1 MIQGLQ
7 SAKTKDET
15 SRVALAKRRRSR
27 QNKTDGSTTA
37 ETIKNA
43 IHSAIGNRVQ
53 GLKVAIEGDRVIVT
67 AIAPSFYIRQ
77 IAEHKCRSLI
87 VENMRKKFVSR
98 VVVNN

>member
-15 SRVALAKRRRSR
+15 GGVPLPKRRRR
-27 QNKTDGSTTA
+27 IQNKSDGTTA

-53 GLKVAIEGDRVIVT
+53 GLKVAIEGNCVIVT
-67 AIAPSFYIRQ
+67 AMAPSFYIRQ
-77 IAEHKCRSLI
+77 IVEHKCRSII
-87 VENMRKKFVSR
+87 VENLRKKFISR
-98 VVVNN
+98 VVVSN

>member
-7 SAKTKDET
+7 SAKTKDT
-15 SRVALAKRRRSR
+15 GRVALATPRRSR
-27 QNKTDGSTTA
+27 QNKTDGSTA